1 MISNALRS
9 AAEGIGFTYTAGK
22 SAAGKSGKDSL
33 YGVYGGYLV
42 TLYDE
47 GSRRTFF
54 VNYYLDPGEEEDDSV
69 RLLEISESLKTAFS
83 GLSVSNYAV
92 ESDGLSC
99 TVSGTLDDFLAL
111 LDRVLEMLVEKGVA
125 GVTHCSCCGNK
136 IGKRPPKK
144 LSEQRR
150 HFLLCEH
157 CALDRLEAASGASAE
172 AGVNE
177 LPKRT
182 GMGILGAVAGGLIGI
197 LLYALI
203 YAFLSPLFSDSSF
216 EIRYLF
222 CALGFATAGLIYAGF
237 RFFSKRPC
245 ISAYVSI
252 SAVTLVST
260 LLGQYFGSFVGYARQ
275 MGFTLSRAMGLP
287 SMWLIHLRSTVDKTI
302 EYAQETLDTYNV
314 SPLFY
319 RLLGFSL
326 LFALIGSVIF
336 QLGLYEKGKYRKEP
350 PALETLRITT
360 PAGASDGK
368 QPNGQ
373 ESTK

>member
-9 AAEGIGFTYTAGK
+9 AAEGIGFTYAEGK
-22 SAAGKSGKDSL
+22 SAIGKSGRDSL

-54 VNYYLDPGEEEDDSV
+54 INYYLDPNAEEEDSV
-69 RLLEISESLKTAFS
+69 RLLEISEALKSAFS
-83 GLSVSNYAV
+83 GLSVPNYTV
-92 ESDGLSC
+92 ESNGLSC

-111 LDRVLEMLVEKGVA
+111 LDRVLEMLVEKGVT
-125 GVTHCSCCGNK
+125 GVTHCSCCGSK

-157 CALDRLEAASGASAE
+157 CALDKLEASSKASAE
-172 AGVNE
+172 AGVNG

-182 GMGILGAVAGGLIGI
+182 GMGILGAVAGGIIGI
-197 LLYALI
+197 LLYALL
-203 YAFLSPLFSDSSF
+203 YAFLAPLFSDSSF

-222 CALGFATAGLIYAGF
+222 CAMGFATAGLVYAGF
-237 RFFSKRPC
+237 RIFSKRPC
-245 ISAYVSI
+245 VSAYVSI
-252 SAVTLVST
+252 SAVTLVAT
-260 LLGQYFGSFVGYARQ
+260 LFGQYFGSFIGYAKQ

-287 SMWLIHLRSTVDKTI
+287 SMWLIHLRSTVDKTLD
-302 EYAQETLDTYNV
+302 YTQEVIDTYNI

-319 RLLGFSL
+319 RLLAFSL

-336 QLGLYEKGKYRKEP
+336 QLGLYEKGKIRKEP
-350 PALETLRITT
+350 PALETLRITSQT
-360 PAGASDGK
+360 SPR
-368 QPNGQ
+368 
-373 ESTK
+373 T